1 MLFKKKKKKSDW
13 IKFPI
18 KCNIL
23 YCLVVAVLFMLAL
36 SCWYLQC
43 FSLNPWHWWTP
54 RAPHPGSPRSLSVNR
69 RIKRLHHQ
77 TVPFCWQR
85 SRNVMRL
92 REHGHKGK
100 NVQNE
105 SKQGQQWDWPKRLSN
120 WQLNSSMIA
129 MTYEVWIK
137 LKVKHFVGCV
147 SFGSGH

>member
-1 MLFKKKKKKSDW
+1 M
-13 IKFPI
+13 
-18 KCNIL
+18 KCNVL
-23 YCLVVAVLFMLAL
+23 FCLVVSFMLAL
-36 SCWYLQC
+36 SCRYLQC

-54 RAPHPGSPRSLSVNR
+54 RAPRSPSVKR

-105 SKQGQQWDWPKRLSN
+105 SKQGQQWDWPKCLSD
-120 WQLNSSMIA
+120 WWLNSSITAMI
-129 MTYEVWIK
+129 YEVWIK
-137 LKVKHFVGCV
+137 LKGKHVLVELALVAGIYFI
-147 SFGSGH
+147 